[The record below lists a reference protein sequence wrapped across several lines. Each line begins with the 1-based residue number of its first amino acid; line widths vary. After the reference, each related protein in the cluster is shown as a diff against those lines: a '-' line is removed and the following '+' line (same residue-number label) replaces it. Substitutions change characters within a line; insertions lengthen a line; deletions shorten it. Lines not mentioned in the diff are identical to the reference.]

1 MVTHQSMSTTMS
13 SARNSVV
20 SLSSNGSVKVETR
33 LVSNERQSS
42 IQQEGAMLPSSSS
55 KDDDLLS
62 TSSDEVENMATRTL
76 QQLEESTSIISA
88 NSDDDSVKKE
98 KQDEKD
104 VEKGEGNGDDEK
116 GLYFD
121 TYWFLTNR
129 KS

>member
-1 MVTHQSMSTTMS
+1 MS

-33 LVSNERQSS
+33 LVNNERNSS

-76 QQLEESTSIISA
+76 QQLEENGKTE
-88 NSDDDSVKKE
+88 KKS
-98 KQDEKD
+98 
-104 VEKGEGNGDDEK
+104 
-116 GLYFD
+116 GLEEMRIF
-121 TYWFLTNR
+121 
-129 KS
+129 